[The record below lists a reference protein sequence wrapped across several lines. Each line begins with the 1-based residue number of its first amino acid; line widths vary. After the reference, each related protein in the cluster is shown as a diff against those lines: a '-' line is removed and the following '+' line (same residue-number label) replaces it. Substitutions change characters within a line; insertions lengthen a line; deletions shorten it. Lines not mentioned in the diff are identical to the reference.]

1 MVYLSQ
7 IQKVK
12 VILSW
17 SFVHIASGFLTP
29 IYTIYFLFYKSR
41 PKGNRDEIEKFLGE
55 YKYPAFVNR
64 IRLLTNKE
72 GLEQEKK
79 EIGPVATRMN
89 IFLGYIVFGGIIIG
103 IITIIMLNIQII
115 ATIVATIVAL
125 YLFFFLL
132 KYALK
137 KGREAEITR
146 HNINTIDTL
155 TGYEFEQYLKKLFTK
170 MGYSVK
176 ETRIVGDQGADLI
189 ISGNGLHKAVQVK
202 RHHANIG
209 NKAVQE
215 VVAAVRQYKCSSGMV
230 VTNSYFTPAAIELA
244 KSNDIELIDRKL
256 LQEWITKY
264 IKVGIPA

>member
-1 MVYLSQ
+1 MVHLSQ

-12 VILSW
+12 IILSW
-17 SFVHIASGFLTP
+17 SFVHIASGFLTL
-29 IYTIYFLFYKSR
+29 IYSFYFSSHKSR
-41 PKGNRDEIEKFLGE
+41 PKGNREEVEKFLSE

-72 GLEQEKK
+72 GLEQEKR
-79 EIGPVATRMN
+79 EIGPVATRIN

-103 IITIIMLNIQII
+103 IIALIILNIQII
-115 ATIVATIVAL
+115 AAIFVL
-125 YLFFFLL
+125 YLFFLLL
-132 KYALK
+132 KYAIK
-137 KGREAEITR
+137 KGREAEIAR
-146 HNINTIDTL
+146 HNINTIDTMS
-155 TGYEFEQYLKKLFTK
+155 GYEFEQYLKRLFTK

-176 ETRIVGDQGADLI
+176 ETRLTGDQGADLI
-189 ISGNGLHKAVQVK
+189 ISGNGGNQVVQAK

-215 VVAAVRQYKCSSGMV
+215 VVAAVRHYKCGSGMV
-230 VTNSYFTPAAIELA
+230 VTNSYFTPAAVELA

-264 IKVGIPA
+264 IKV